1 MKRGESGTTRSLRSD
16 STVELQASAT
26 WERLGRHPGKQSELE
41 IPMSLDEKVNNA
53 LKHLISTG
61 LVHEVHTQQH
71 VQYVEGGPVPDGV
84 NVSAVLYAPEPDEHR
99 TEIER
104 LLRSAGFGEVV
115 VRLHRI
121 AARPNPLS
129 EQAGEQRP
137 DDISTTDEGATRE
150 RANRLWEA
158 EGKPEGRQE
167 EYWHR
172 AQELIDDE
180 SQSSYRPSQSRGNR
194 T

>member
-1 MKRGESGTTRSLRSD
+1 
-16 STVELQASAT
+16 
-26 WERLGRHPGKQSELE
+26 
-41 IPMSLDEKVNNA
+41 MSLDAKIHTA
-53 LKHLISTG
+53 LKTLIDTG

-71 VQYVEGGPVPDGV
+71 AQHVEGGPVPDEV
-84 NVSAVLYAPEPDEHR
+84 NVSAVLNASEPDEHR

-104 LLRSAGFGEVV
+104 LLQNAGFGQVV
-115 VRLHRI
+115 LRLHGRT
-121 AARPNPLS
+121 ALPSLSQDTS
-129 EQAGEQRP
+129 EQPQGNIAT
-137 DDISTTDEGATRE
+137 DDESTRE
-150 RANRLWEA
+150 RARRLWVA

-180 SQSSYRPSQSRGNR
+180 SQSSYPPSQSRGNR